1 MSKEKESSMVKEENG
16 RVLIE
21 IKNMYK
27 NFGVTVALKD
37 VSFSLERGRVYG
49 LIGENGSGKSTVSSI
64 IAGMQKAT
72 EGTMIYK
79 GEEWNPS
86 SMLFAQEK
94 GIGMI
99 VQEAGT
105 IANITV
111 AENIFLGHE
120 KLFSKGPF
128 VNRKAMTDAAQ
139 QLLDSFKITQFKAQD
154 RTSRLDMQMRKII
167 EIVKCLYWD
176 PDLLIVD
183 ETSTALSLEGRE
195 FLYYV
200 MDRQRK
206 ENKTVLF
213 ISHDLDE
220 MMEQCDNL
228 TVLRD
233 GVIIGTLEKSEYE
246 PDKIRKMMVGREVKG
261 GYYRDDMNPYSDEVV
276 LKVDTITTLE
286 SLLCFS
292 LELHKGEILGLGGL
306 SECGMHDVGKAIFG
320 IEKVLDGSVKAR
332 GNTIKCPEDAI
343 ANRMAYVSKN
353 RDTESLGLSATIY
366 ENIASTGY
374 KINRSFLNFIS
385 KKKEN
390 AYVDNQI
397 RDLSIKCGGKHYLV
411 NTLSGGNKQKVVFG
425 KWVASDADILILDCP
440 TRGIDVGVKA
450 SMYKLFYD
458 MKMAGKSI
466 LLISEELPELIGLC
480 DRVLIMKDGKITHE
494 GMRSEALTEHALIDY
509 MI

>member
-1 MSKEKESSMVKEENG
+1 MQTTEHE
-16 RVLIE
+16 VLLE
-21 IKNMYK
+21 VRNMYK

-37 VSFSLERGRVYG
+37 VSFSLERGKVYG

-64 IAGMQKAT
+64 IAGMQPAT
-72 EGTMIYK
+72 QGSMVYK
-79 GEEWNPS
+79 GQDWKPQT
-86 SMLFAQEK
+86 MLDAQK
-94 GIGMI
+94 NGIGMI
-99 VQEAGT
+99 VQESGT
-105 IANITV
+105 IHNISV

-128 VNRKAMTDAAQ
+128 IDKKKMTMVAQ
-139 QLLDSFKITQFKAQD
+139 ELLDELEVNEFKASD
-154 RTSRLDMQMRKII
+154 RTGHLDMQMRKII
-167 EIVKCLYWD
+167 EIVKCLYWK

-195 FLYYV
+195 FLYKV

-206 ENKTVLF
+206 ENKCVLF

-233 GVIIGTLEKSEYE
+233 GVIIGTLEKSQYE
-246 PDKIRKMMVGREVKG
+246 PNTIRKMMVGREIKG
-261 GYYRDDMNPYSDEVV
+261 DYYRNDVDGYSDEVV
-276 LKVDTITTLE
+276 LKADCITTLE
-286 SLLCFS
+286 KLLCFT

-306 SECGMHDVGKAIFG
+306 SDCGMHDVGKAVFG
-320 IEKVLDGSVKAR
+320 IEKVLDGAVITR
-332 GNTIKCPEDAI
+332 GAKITSPEDAI
-343 ANRMAYVSKN
+343 ANKMAYVSKN
-353 RDTESLGLSATIY
+353 RDTESLGLSATIF

-374 KINRSFLNFIS
+374 KANRWFGNLIS
-385 KKKEN
+385 GKKEN
-390 AYVDNQI
+390 AYVDKQI
-397 RDLSIKCGGKHYLV
+397 QDLSIKCAGKHYLV

-450 SMYKLFYD
+450 SMYKLFYE
-458 MKMAGKSI
+458 MKKSGKSI
-466 LLISEELPELIGLC
+466 ILISEELQELIGLC
-480 DRVLIMKDGKITHE
+480 DRVLIMKDGQVTHE
-494 GMRSEALTEHALIDY
+494 AHRSEGLTEHGLIDY